1 MFSRPCDHCFE
12 RCEVEITTT
21 ISGRKVLYYLPPTMS
36 SKQLI
41 WELQSRPNRSPLKSQ
56 KSTLDLGNR
65 GVDSG
70 STCDLVWR
78 VHLITMLYGFVTSIP
93 IGGERH
99 WNLQEEGL
107 GLRPNSEGG
116 KF

>member
-1 MFSRPCDHCFE
+1 MFSRPCDHYFE

-41 WELQSRPNRSPLKSQ
+41 WELQSKDLRSSLKSQ
-56 KSTLDLGNR
+56 KKSTLDLGNR

-70 STCDLVWR
+70 STCDLVNDEFIL
-78 VHLITMLYGFVTSIP
+78 HDADGFVTIIP
-93 IGGERH
+93 IGGERA
-99 WNLQEEGL
+99 L
-107 GLRPNSEGG
+107 GTSKKTG
-116 KF
+116 